1 MGRQI
6 GLFIYWRALRNQ
18 TMETSAVKVA
28 AYRDRQAALD
38 RTPKQCY
45 VTAEEW
51 AKVKAYIKTLREAK

>member
-1 MGRQI
+1 
-6 GLFIYWRALRNQ
+6 
-18 TMETSAVKVA
+18 METSAVKVA

-51 AKVKAYIKTLREAK
+51 VKVKAYIKTLREAK